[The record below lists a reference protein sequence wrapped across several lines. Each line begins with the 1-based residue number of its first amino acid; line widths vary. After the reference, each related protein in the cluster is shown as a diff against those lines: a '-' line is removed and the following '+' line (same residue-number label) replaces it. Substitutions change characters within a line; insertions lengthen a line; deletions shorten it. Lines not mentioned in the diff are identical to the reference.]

1 MSLSLLRS
9 SSIHSVLPTPVSY
22 AELWSHQEPVTEH
35 CFTYNRLGPGTGQVS
50 RTDQQTSRSSLSV
63 QAAVYAKQWLP
74 KETGY
79 RGILGPVTGPGEM
92 TQSTGPV
99 SQPTLSGP
107 SWSDSGFR

>member
-1 MSLSLLRS
+1 M
-9 SSIHSVLPTPVSY
+9 SY

-35 CFTYNRLGPGTGQVS
+35 CRLGPGTGQVS

-63 QAAVYAKQWLP
+63 QAAVKANQWLP

-79 RGILGPVTGPGEM
+79 TGVLGPVTDPSEM
-92 TQSTGPV
+92 TQSTRPV
-99 SQPTLSGP
+99 SRPTLSGP